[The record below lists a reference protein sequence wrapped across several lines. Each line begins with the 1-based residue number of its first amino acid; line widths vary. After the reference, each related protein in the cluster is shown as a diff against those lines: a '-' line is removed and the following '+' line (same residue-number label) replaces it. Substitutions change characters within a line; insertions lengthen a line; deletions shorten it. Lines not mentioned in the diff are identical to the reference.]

1 MKDQFSQ
8 SEAVALDFIADIL
21 RDYRGNLDFDNY
33 AATVYEQSL
42 WNF

>member
-8 SEAVALDFIADIL
+8 TEAQAIDFIAGIL
-21 RDYRGNLDFDNY
+21 KDYRGNLDFDSY